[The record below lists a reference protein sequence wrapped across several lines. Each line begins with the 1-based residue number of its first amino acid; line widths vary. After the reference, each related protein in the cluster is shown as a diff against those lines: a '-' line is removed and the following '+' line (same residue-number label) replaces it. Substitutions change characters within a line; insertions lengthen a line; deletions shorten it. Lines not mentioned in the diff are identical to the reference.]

1 MTSKCAE
8 QPAEGSLR
16 QHVCLAVTIN
26 ILTAPN
32 LSIQVIRVG

>member
-16 QHVCLAVTIN
+16 QHVCLTVTIN